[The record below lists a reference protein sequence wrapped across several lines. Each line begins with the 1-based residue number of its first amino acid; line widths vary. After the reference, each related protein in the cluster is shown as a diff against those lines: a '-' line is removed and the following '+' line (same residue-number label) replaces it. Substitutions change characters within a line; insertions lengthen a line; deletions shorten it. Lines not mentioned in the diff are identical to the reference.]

1 MRETANI
8 KTINTVTTTIASII
22 WLVSFPFLMLGAFGG
37 RINQIAVIGVS
48 ILFAL
53 FTVVQSYRYTSED
66 NSKDSLDW
74 LSGWLFYFVAFALG
88 STILTIVLA
97 LFVAV

>member
-1 MRETANI
+1 MSKKVNV
-8 KTINTVTTTIASII
+8 KTINAITATIASTI
-22 WLVSFPFLMLGAFGG
+22 WLVVFPFLMFGAFGS

-48 ILFAL
+48 VLFAL

-74 LSGWLFYFVAFALG
+74 FVGWMFYFVVSLWQPP
-88 STILTIVLA
+88 
-97 LFVAV
+97 